1 MVNNSDKTIVR
12 DSEKSFIVKKV
23 AELHKVTPRYVNYI
37 LEGERSNDEIFM
49 TYMDLQEGIN
59 ALIQENEL
67 LLAVK
72 KLIPFN

>member
-1 MVNNSDKTIVR
+1 MSKYSNKTIVR

-23 AELHKVTPRYVNYI
+23 ADLHKVTPRYVNYI
-37 LEGERSNDEIFM
+37 LDGERTNDEILM
-49 TYMDLQEGIN
+49 TYMELQEGIN
-59 ALIQENEL
+59 SLVEENEL